1 MPSGA
6 ILSVLN
12 ENVKRS
18 SRIRDR
24 RREKPRRTGARK
36 RERARTALALLGWH
50 SLKQTSDISYTKMLM
65 PRYRSPGDER
75 GKTSWMLDL
84 ELSLIITVII
94 YELMH
99 CLGKNFALFLALSL
113 SRRVGY
119 EFWML
124 LLAGSALIRISLAL

>member
-24 RREKPRRTGARK
+24 RREKARRTGARE

-50 SLKQTSDISYTKMLM
+50 SLKQTSDISYTEMLM

-75 GKTSWMLDL
+75 GKTMLDL

-124 LLAGSALIRISLAL
+124 LLADSALIRISFAL